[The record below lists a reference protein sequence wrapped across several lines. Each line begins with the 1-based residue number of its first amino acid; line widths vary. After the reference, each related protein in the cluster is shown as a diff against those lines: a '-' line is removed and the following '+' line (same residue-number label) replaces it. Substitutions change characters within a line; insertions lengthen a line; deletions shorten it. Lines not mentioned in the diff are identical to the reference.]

1 MDILMPQLGETV
13 TEGKV
18 TNWYKSVGDSVSP
31 GENLFEIE
39 TDKTSMEVP
48 TTVAGVI
55 SEIRVLAGATVS
67 VGSVVAV
74 LSAVEGVQSV
84 SPAASVAPVIL
95 TPAPAKAAFDPQNP
109 VRSPAQNFGSAT
121 LPNGI
126 KSTPLARRLAAQNQ
140 IDLSKAQGSGP
151 RGRIVAKDIEAI
163 LNSAD
168 GQRKVS
174 QVPRPL
180 PSAAG
185 IGAAQVKAIYS
196 DVQFE
201 ESAIDGMRRTIAKR
215 LTDAKQ
221 NIPHFYLSTDIVLD
235 RVIALRGELNALDEK
250 TPQKLSLNDFFIKAM
265 AIALQRVPQA
275 NAVWAEESILRF
287 TRSDIG
293 VAVSVESGLF
303 TPVIRSADSKS
314 IGEIAKEMRS
324 LIERARAKALK
335 PGDYQGGSV
344 SLSNLGMFGV
354 SSFSAIINPP
364 QAAIL
369 AVGASERRP
378 QEGADG
384 SVYFANAMTATLSC
398 DHRVIDGV
406 LGAQLLS
413 AFKNLLQAPLT
424 LVV

>member
-31 GENLFEIE
+31 GDNLFEIE

-55 SEIRVLAGATVS
+55 SEIRVRAGATVP

-74 LSAVEGVQSV
+74 LSAAKGAQSV
-84 SPAASVAPVIL
+84 SAAAVVAPLIS
-95 TPAPAKAAFDPQNP
+95 APVPNKALFDPLNP
-109 VRSPAQNFGSAT
+109 VRSPAKNFGSAT

-140 IDLSKAQGSGP
+140 IDLSQAQGSGP
-151 RGRIVAKDIEAI
+151 HGRIVAKDIEAI
-163 LNSAD
+163 LNSGD
-168 GQRKVS
+168 VQRRVS
-174 QVPRPL
+174 HEPRPL
-180 PSAAG
+180 PIAPGTAAAH
-185 IGAAQVKAIYS
+185 IKAIYS
-196 DVQFE
+196 DVHFE

-221 NIPHFYLSTDIVLD
+221 TIPHFYLSTDVVLD
-235 RVIALRGELNALDEK
+235 RVIALRGDLNALDEK

-265 AIALQRVPQA
+265 AMALQRVPQA

-287 TRSDIG
+287 ARSDIS

-303 TPVIRSADSKS
+303 TPVIRAADSKS

-335 PGDYQGGSV
+335 PVDYQGGSA
-344 SLSNLGMFGV
+344 SISNLGMFGV
-354 SSFSAIINPP
+354 SSFTAIINPP

-369 AVGASERRP
+369 ALGASERRP
-378 QEGADG
+378 QEAADG

-406 LGAQLLS
+406 LGAKLLA
-413 AFKNLLQAPLT
+413 AFKNLLQAPLSL
-424 LVV
+424 LV

>member
-18 TNWYKSVGDSVSP
+18 TSWYKSVGDSVSP
-31 GENLFEIE
+31 GDNLFEIE

-55 SEIRVLAGATVS
+55 SEIRVLAGATVP
-67 VGSVVAV
+67 VGAVVAV
-74 LSAVEGVQSV
+74 LSAAKDARSASAAAVVE
-84 SPAASVAPVIL
+84 PVIS
-95 TPAPAKAAFDPQNP
+95 TPSPIKATFDPRNP

-126 KSTPLARRLAAQNQ
+126 KSTPLARRLAAQNR

-151 RGRIVAKDIEAI
+151 HGRIIAKDIEAI
-163 LNSAD
+163 VNSAD
-168 GQRKVS
+168 VQRGVAYES
-174 QVPRPL
+174 RPVPLAPGTAT
-180 PSAAG
+180 AA
-185 IGAAQVKAIYS
+185 IKALYS
-196 DVQFE
+196 DIHFE

-221 NIPHFYLSTDIVLD
+221 TIPHFYLSTDIILD
-235 RVIALRGELNALDEK
+235 RLIALRSELNALDEK
-250 TPQKLSLNDFFIKAM
+250 TAHKLSLNDFFIKAM

-275 NAVWAEESILRF
+275 NAVWADESILRF
-287 TRSDIG
+287 ARSDIS

-324 LIERARAKALK
+324 LIQRARAKALK
-335 PGDYQGGSV
+335 PSDYQGGSL
-344 SLSNLGMFGV
+344 SISNLGMFGV

-378 QEGADG
+378 QEGANG
-384 SVYFANAMTATLSC
+384 TLYFANAMTATLSC

-406 LGAQLLS
+406 LGAKLLA
-413 AFKNLLQAPLT
+413 AFKNLLQSPLSL
-424 LVV
+424 LV